1 VKDCPNTNIG
11 FHFDGAT
18 FTHVDSKVTFELLL
32 ANFNLEQDVGLT
44 RLGTLVSCSH
54 LQYSARRATVNG
66 PDPGLACGPKFCG
79 PADDS
84 SSIFSLRA
92 SVAPALGETSGRD
105 PADSPA
111 ATRTFRD
118 ACCCSVQGSTPM
130 REQPLPIAASPVPW
144 LLRRTSRLF
153 ASALAGGA
161 AALTTT
167 ALPPETR
174 AIISLDV
181 FLFSFVALTVVLT
194 SVATAEHCALMAR
207 QKARIKNTGL
217 IALMVAS
224 LVGIGAIAV
233 MLHSQKENAGWLRML
248 HLGGSQLALLLG
260 WAAAQ
265 MIFGIQYMRIYYNN
279 LKTTGSVRSD
289 PDLDFP
295 GQSEPDLWDF
305 MYYSFTIAMCF
316 QTSDVSI
323 RGTAIR
329 RLTLVQAIFSFF
341 FVAAIIGFAVNVLFN
356 LA

>member
-1 VKDCPNTNIG
+1 
-11 FHFDGAT
+11 
-18 FTHVDSKVTFELLL
+18 
-32 ANFNLEQDVGLT
+32 
-44 RLGTLVSCSH
+44 
-54 LQYSARRATVNG
+54 
-66 PDPGLACGPKFCG
+66 
-79 PADDS
+79 
-84 SSIFSLRA
+84 
-92 SVAPALGETSGRD
+92 
-105 PADSPA
+105 
-111 ATRTFRD
+111 
-118 ACCCSVQGSTPM
+118 M
-130 REQPLPIAASPVPW
+130 REQPFPIAASPVPW
-144 LLRRTSRLF
+144 LLRRSGRFF
-153 ASALAGGA
+153 ASAVAGGA

-181 FLFSFVALTVVLT
+181 FLFSFVALTVVLI
-194 SVATAEHCALMAR
+194 SVATAEHCALLAR
-207 QKARIKNTGL
+207 QKVRIKNTGP
-217 IALMVAS
+217 IALVVAS

-265 MIFGIQYMRIYYNN
+265 MIFGIRYMRIYYSN

-323 RGTAIR
+323 HGTAIR
-329 RLTLVQAIFSFF
+329 RLTLLQAIYSFF